1 MKQEQQQDL
10 LRLLK
15 AVGQEQR
22 LTMVGL
28 MANQERSVG
37 ELAELLELTEPTVS
51 HHLSRLRE
59 TGLVRLRMDGNQ
71 RFYRLNR
78 KRVEVFKRYAAAIDS
93 PPTAPKAEAVDN
105 SWIEALGWD
114 EEDKKVLYTYTVN
127 GRLQQIPKKR
137 KRVLVILRWLATHFR
152 PGERYSE
159 QQVNEILTA
168 VNEDYA
174 SLRRYLVE
182 YGFMHRERG
191 GGDYWLA
198 PEDAGPPVQ

>member
-1 MKQEQQQDL
+1 MDEGQQNDL
-10 LRLLK
+10 LGLLK

-28 MANQERSVG
+28 MADQERSVG
-37 ELAELLELTEPTVS
+37 ELAEKLELTEPTVS
-51 HHLSRLRE
+51 HHLGRLRE
-59 TGLVRLRMDGNQ
+59 VGLVRLRMDGNQ
-71 RFYRLNR
+71 RFYRLNQ
-78 KRVEVFKRYAAAIDS
+78 KRVEVFKRYAAVIDS
-93 PPTAPKAEAVDN
+93 APTSPEPEAVDN

-137 KRVLVILRWLATHFR
+137 KRLVVILRWLATLFQ
-152 PGERYSE
+152 PDERYSE

-168 VNEDYA
+168 VNEDFA

-198 PEDAGPPVQ
+198 PEDAGPP